1 MLLCATLVQT
11 GPRSHE
17 WKIQG
22 RAGDWRAMSAGLH
35 WTEAKLGGTAQCTRF
50 SEIMHK
56 FCPDRRKLSVSYV
69 SLFLGKAN
77 VTVSCFSW
85 QRIVGCR
92 ISKSKPCLLQSAS
105 WEYYF
110 RKDCQLCK
118 VLRKFCTQRTFWLLQ
133 LKRNSSKMLSQET
146 GWRWQTI
153 QNTRQVRNTATTT
166 TTTT

>member
-1 MLLCATLVQT
+1 MWEKNTVGWLEEPNSKQSDCLEYHGGCA
-11 GPRSHE
+11 
-17 WKIQG
+17 
-22 RAGDWRAMSAGLH
+22 
-35 WTEAKLGGTAQCTRF
+35 RF
-50 SEIMHK
+50 REIMRK

-153 QNTRQVRNTATTT
+153 QNTRQVRNTAPRKKIRVQRARYM
-166 TTTT
+166 